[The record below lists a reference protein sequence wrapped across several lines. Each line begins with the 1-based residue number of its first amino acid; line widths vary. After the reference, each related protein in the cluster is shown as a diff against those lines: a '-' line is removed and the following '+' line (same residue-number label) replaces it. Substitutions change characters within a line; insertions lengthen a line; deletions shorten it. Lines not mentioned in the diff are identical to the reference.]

1 MLVGMDDHAHSG
13 GRGRGK
19 NTLRSIGASS
29 LVAWC
34 ALTVTT
40 RADIDPLS
48 GIDFV
53 RVGAVGNAP
62 WAGDGTPGD
71 RAIGRGGVGYEY
83 SIGKYEVT
91 SGQWA
96 EFFTAV
102 QSCPDGPV
110 PFVSWPSITGGTAY
124 PMYPTGGITWRTAAI
139 FTNWLNNSKDNHL
152 ASFMNGAYDVGT
164 FGYLGSSGIFTDQL
178 AHNPG
183 ARYWIPT
190 WDEWLKAAHYD
201 PDKNGPGAGG
211 WWKYS
216 TMSDAAP
223 VYGPPGVLVS
233 GVLAQ
238 ANAQWTSANFPGQNP
253 LAVPLG
259 AYALSNAW
267 GLYDVAG
274 GTSEWVEEASLLH
287 TARGADGSAWATTQ
301 SAITDQ
307 VSYSGG
313 DFPSFSRYDL
323 GFRVASNVPAP
334 GLVSLATGALLYSC
348 RRRRKGEGN
357 DADAWNHLC
366 GDDPPFDPGA
376 TDGARGRHR
385 LPIHRSD

>member
-1 MLVGMDDHAHSG
+1 MAHLNFHPVLAGVALAALVCSP
-13 GRGRGK
+13 
-19 NTLRSIGASS
+19 
-29 LVAWC
+29 
-34 ALTVTT
+34 ALG
-40 RADIDPLS
+40 DFDPLS

-102 QSCPDGPV
+102 QNCPDGPV
-110 PFVSWPSITGGTAY
+110 PFVSWPSITGGTAH
-124 PMYPTGGITWRTAAI
+124 PMHPTGGITWRTAAI

-164 FGYLGSSGIFTDQL
+164 FGYSGTTFTDQL
-178 AHNPG
+178 AHNPS

-190 WDEWLKAAHYD
+190 WDEWLKASHYD
-201 PDKNGPGAGG
+201 PNKSGPGTGG

-216 TMSDAAP
+216 TMSDSAP
-223 VYGPPGVLVS
+223 VYGPPGVLVN

-238 ANAQWTSANFPGQNP
+238 ANAQWTSTTFPGQNP
-253 LAVPLG
+253 FAVPLG
-259 AYALSNAW
+259 AYTLSNAF

-274 GTSEWVEEASLLH
+274 GTSEWTEEVGFAMGLYPY
-287 TARGADGSAWATTQ
+287 ARFLDGSARAF
-301 SAITDQ
+301 
-307 VSYSGG
+307 SYAESSDSIGTNGGG
-313 DFPSFSRYDL
+313 DFPSSAFSQY
-323 GFRVASNVPAP
+323 GFRVASSVPVPATSVAV
-334 GLVSLATGALLYSC
+334 GLGLLLFNV
-348 RRRRKGEGN
+348 RKRPKIGGCDE
-357 DADAWNHLC
+357 AWNRCRPRAH
-366 GDDPPFDPGA
+366 GADDGSR
-376 TDGARGRHR
+376 TGTERHQGRG
-385 LPIHRSD
+385 

>member
-1 MLVGMDDHAHSG
+1 MAHLNFHPVLAGVALAALVCSP
-13 GRGRGK
+13 
-19 NTLRSIGASS
+19 
-29 LVAWC
+29 
-34 ALTVTT
+34 ALG
-40 RADIDPLS
+40 DFDPLS

-83 SIGKYEVT
+83 SVGKYEVT

-102 QSCPDGPV
+102 QNCPDGPV

-124 PMYPTGGITWRTAAI
+124 PMMPTGGITWRTAAI

-164 FGYLGSSGIFTDQL
+164 FGYSGTTFTDQL
-178 AHNPG
+178 AHNPS

-190 WDEWLKAAHYD
+190 WDEWLKASHYD
-201 PDKNGPGAGG
+201 PNKSGPGTGG

-216 TMSDAAP
+216 TMSDTAP
-223 VYGPPGVLVS
+223 VYGPPGVLVN

-238 ANAQWTSANFPGQNP
+238 ANAQWTSTTFPGQNP
-253 LAVPLG
+253 FAVPLG
-259 AYALSNAW
+259 AYTLSNAF

-274 GTSEWVEEASLLH
+274 GTMEWLEEPAGLQTGRYFEGSGWGTAEAALL
-287 TARGADGSAWATTQ
+287 
-301 SAITDQ
+301 DQ
-307 VSYSGG
+307 VSYSGS
-313 DFPSFSRYDL
+313 DYPSAAWTFT
-323 GFRVASNVPAP
+323 GFRVASSVPAP
-334 GLVSLATGALLYSC
+334 GLVSLASGALLYSC
-348 RRRRKGEGN
+348 RRRRKAKRH